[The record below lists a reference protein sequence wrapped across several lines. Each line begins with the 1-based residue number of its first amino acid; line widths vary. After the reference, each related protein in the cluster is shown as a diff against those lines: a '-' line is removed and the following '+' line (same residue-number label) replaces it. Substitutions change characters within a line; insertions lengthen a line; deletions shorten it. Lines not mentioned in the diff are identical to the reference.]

1 VNQILRRKIMSDSG
15 TKTSEFWMTTIA
27 AIVAAVLPILVAYG
41 VLTSEMAELWKGLI
55 MAIVAAVV
63 PIAVGSLAKTY
74 TVSRTEVK
82 LARIQAGI
90 E

>member
-1 VNQILRRKIMSDSG
+1 
-15 TKTSEFWMTTIA
+15 MTTIA

-63 PIAVGSLAKTY
+63 PVVIGSLAKNY
-74 TVSRTEVK
+74 TDSRTEVK
-82 LARIQAGI
+82 LARLAAGLR